1 MAAITAQQLRLQ
13 EGTPSSPEG
22 GGPAFAEEERDLFQ
36 ALHISPELVRMAS
49 SGDWGSIEHIKT
61 AHKIRELKFRV
72 QNPGEVQDMDIS
84 SMANKLGMS
93 EIEANACHI
102 AFLAYDLDGS
112 GELDLNEADQAF
124 AGAMADMPG
133 GVSMKWNV
141 HFENGTTRAYT
152 QTQFA
157 KKFGARE

>member
-1 MAAITAQQLRLQ
+1 MAATAMAAITAQQLKTHEE
-13 EGTPSSPEG
+13 EGNQS
-22 GGPAFAEEERDLFQ
+22 FAEEEGDSVQ
-36 ALHISPELVRMAS
+36 ALHVTPELVRMAS

-72 QNPGEVQDMDIS
+72 QNPGKVQDMDIS

-93 EIEANACHI
+93 ETEANACHI

-112 GELDLNEADQAF
+112 GELDLNEAHQAF

-141 HFENGTTRAYT
+141 HFENGTTHAYT

-157 KKFGARE
+157 KKFGAP